1 MKIIKHI
8 NNNFALAEDSVGNLV
23 VVQGKG
29 IGFGMLPRELTS
41 FEEVTRTYYDID
53 KSCFD
58 IINTIPNEVITLSSR
73 IVDHVVDELDCELSP
88 NIVFTLADHIYFS
101 IERYRKNMNVKPP
114 IINDVKFLY
123 EKEYAIGL
131 YALDL
136 IRSELHVILPK
147 EEAAFIALHIINS
160 IQTAAD
166 QEAGYFIIMSDIIKI
181 IEESF
186 GIKINTDNFN
196 YSRFASHMNYFFQ
209 RVKNKELL
217 QSKNERLYESV
228 KNEYPEEFACVE
240 KIAEYLS
247 YTLQIDLNNEE
258 KLYLTLHV
266 NRLCSREAD
275 NQ

>member
-1 MKIIKHI
+1 MKLIKHI
-8 NNNFALAEDSVGNLV
+8 NNNFALAEDSVGNIV

-41 FEEVTRTYYDID
+41 FENVTRTYYDID

-58 IINTIPNEVITLSSR
+58 IINTIPNEIITLSSK
-73 IVDHVVDELDCELSP
+73 VVDRVMGELDCGLSP

-101 IERYRKNMNVKPP
+101 IERYRKNISVKPP

-131 YALDL
+131 YTLDL
-136 IRSELHVILPK
+136 IREELHVILPK

-166 QEAGYFIIMSDIIKI
+166 QEAGYFIIMSDIVKI
-181 IEESF
+181 IEERF
-186 GIKINTDNFN
+186 DLKINTDGFN
-196 YSRFASHMNYFFQ
+196 YSRFASHMNYLFQ
-209 RVKNKELL
+209 RFKNKEVL
-217 QSKNERLYESV
+217 QSKNERLFESV
-228 KNEYPEEFACVE
+228 KNEYSEEFACVE
-240 KIAEYLS
+240 EIADYLS

-258 KLYLTLHV
+258 KMYLMLHI
-266 NRLCSREAD
+266 NRLCSREV
-275 NQ
+275 NSQ